1 MRNKKRIKKFCDE
14 LACIWENH
22 CPDWRF
28 GQMICNVMGEMAS
41 NGIDPFFPEEDVM
54 INYFKNYFKNENKD

>member
-1 MRNKKRIKKFCDE
+1 
-14 LACIWENH
+14 
-22 CPDWRF
+22 
-28 GQMICNVMGEMAS
+28 MICNVMGEIAS